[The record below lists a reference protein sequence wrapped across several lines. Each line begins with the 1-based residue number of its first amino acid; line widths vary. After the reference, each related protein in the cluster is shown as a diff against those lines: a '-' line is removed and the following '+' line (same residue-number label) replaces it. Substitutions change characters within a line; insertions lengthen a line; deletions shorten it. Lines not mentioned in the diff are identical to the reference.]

1 MVVFF
6 RTGGGK
12 QHLKFR
18 RPFLRNKS
26 GLGDDLRF
34 HQVDLNGLNPTKHV
48 VIVMDG
54 LKEFTTEL
62 LIWVLQNLITSGC
75 VITLLGVM
83 PWLNI
88 PC

>member
-1 MVVFF
+1 MVIFF
-6 RTGGGK
+6 RRRGGE
-12 QHLKFR
+12 HHKFR
-18 RPFLRNKS
+18 RPFLRNKRT
-26 GLGDDLRF
+26 LGDDLRF
-34 HQVDLNGLNPTKHV
+34 QVDPNGSNSRKHV

-54 LKEFTTEL
+54 LKEFTPEL
-62 LIWVLQNLITSGC
+62 LEWVLENLINCSGC